1 MIVHTPGWY
10 PLTKP
15 QTIELPHGYYIL
27 HTGELI
33 EVTEIDHEKQMALV
47 PLLGGWV
54 RWDLPVSSGK
64 EGEK

>member
-1 MIVHTPGWY
+1 MIIHTPGWY

-15 QTIELPHGYYIL
+15 QTIKLPYGYYIV
-27 HTGELI
+27 HAGELI

-54 RWDLPVSSGK
+54 RWDLPVS
-64 EGEK
+64 GEKKGVK